1 MNPHFYCDM
10 YSNND
15 IALSPHKQ
23 CIGGTGQDFV
33 IRFKKRETCI
43 NDIINISSTIIKRLI
58 NAYQQRG
65 KVLKGRLVARVLY
78 TNMNNEETIVHY
90 HPSFQTEVIP
100 EATIFYTEH
109 MTKIAQRMDDL
120 NKNGSNLIIDSL

>member
-1 MNPHFYCDM
+1 M

-15 IALSPHKQ
+15 IALSLHKQ
-23 CIGGTGQDFV
+23 CFGGTGQDFV

-43 NDIINISSTIIKRLI
+43 NDIINFSSTIIKRLI

-78 TNMNNEETIVHY
+78 TNMNNEETIV
-90 HPSFQTEVIP
+90 
-100 EATIFYTEH
+100 
-109 MTKIAQRMDDL
+109 
-120 NKNGSNLIIDSL
+120 